1 MKLWSG
7 CCFRSACRSPD
18 LLLSQCSGAH
28 SSPGAEPHC
37 DLHLLSSATAPH
49 AWIYS
54 PSEASVPTIYCGN
67 KADTTGSHLC
77 EPVAVHCLSFA
88 PLLPGTHLSCGCRYA
103 KQAVICK
110 IENEGV
116 WTSSQVAARPGSWQ
130 AAVECEL
137 HLTSFFLFLTLGILP
152 SFIFLAFFF
161 FCGLRESVS
170 ENRLSRG
177 VRGTVLRSASSSSS
191 RKKTKNKN
199 VICKEQHRCSQTN
212 SKVDK
217 GSLSCYIITFTSKYN
232 EWLKK
237 FRCPNLTFSTLN
249 IN

>member
-1 MKLWSG
+1 MYYVQNLIDEVVKCSG
-7 CCFRSACRSPD
+7 ETLVRCCCLYASRSLG

-28 SSPGAEPHC
+28 SSPGAQPHC
-37 DLHLLSSATAPH
+37 DLHLLPSATAPH

-54 PSEASVPTIYCGN
+54 PNEASVPTIYCGN
-67 KADTTGSHLC
+67 KADTSASHLC
-77 EPVAVHCLSFA
+77 EPVTVHCLSFA
-88 PLLPGTHLSCGCRYA
+88 PLLPKIPLSCGCRHV

-110 IENEGV
+110 IENEGT
-116 WTSSQVAARPGSWQ
+116 WTPCQAAVCLGSWQ

-177 VRGTVLRSASSSSS
+177 ARGTVLRSASSSSS
-191 RKKTKNKN
+191 GETKERNKD
-199 VICKEQHRCSQTN
+199 VICIEHHCSYTN
-212 SKVDK
+212 SKVD
-217 GSLSCYIITFTSKYN
+217 GHCY
-232 EWLKK
+232 E
-237 FRCPNLTFSTLN
+237 P
-249 IN
+249 